1 MVTAGTVEKVYRLS
15 DGRLTPVA
23 GAVLA
28 YYAYRAY
35 YMDGRCAWPSLATVA
50 SACFCDEKT
59 VRRALTRLCEL
70 GYMRVNPDQSWNA
83 RNPET
88 GQWVRR
94 GYRSK
99 VYDVLIENFETL
111 ADEGRAERAQEHA
124 EHLRTDG
131 AREPAND
138 AQQTGQNVHPD
149 ETPMIS
155 TVFQTGQNVRSGKSG
170 ENKVDIVSPRTGQNV
185 HLPTNNQQSSPAPT
199 GHPPTVRNEAA
210 DIGGRKQRSASRPIR
225 RQLVSEPVTR
235 DVGGGDGAND
245 VLDALSRMRSALGLE
260 TPEPTR
266 RDRRAIGSL
275 LERIH
280 KHDAG
285 GGQALA
291 EDEMLRVVA
300 WMPSNTFWLRR
311 VMTGRALAANWPDIV
326 NDYAVDLIDKQ
337 RAYEAQTAERDK
349 PQAERR
355 PHQHTWLCSHVLAE
369 LGCSREQVQTDERLQ
384 EQALQIASRM
394 NAGARERTSANAG
407 AHPVREGGA

>member
-1 MVTAGTVEKVYRLS
+1 M
-15 DGRLTPVA
+15 
-23 GAVLA
+23 
-28 YYAYRAY
+28 
-35 YMDGRCAWPSLATVA
+35 
-50 SACFCDEKT
+50 
-59 VRRALTRLCEL
+59 
-70 GYMRVNPDQSWNA
+70 
-83 RNPET
+83 
-88 GQWVRR
+88 
-94 GYRSK
+94 
-99 VYDVLIENFETL
+99 
-111 ADEGRAERAQEHA
+111 
-124 EHLRTDG
+124 
-131 AREPAND
+131 
-138 AQQTGQNVHPD
+138 
-149 ETPMIS
+149 
-155 TVFQTGQNVRSGKSG
+155 
-170 ENKVDIVSPRTGQNV
+170 
-185 HLPTNNQQSSPAPT
+185 
-199 GHPPTVRNEAA
+199 
-210 DIGGRKQRSASRPIR
+210 
-225 RQLVSEPVTR
+225 
-235 DVGGGDGAND
+235 
-245 VLDALSRMRSALGLE
+245 LDALSRMRSALGLE

-369 LGCSREQVQTDERLQ
+369 LGCTREQVQTDERLQ

-394 NAGARERTSANAG
+394 NAGARERTSANTG
-407 AHPVREGGA
+407 AHPVREGGT